1 MKKLGQFLALLFI
14 LTLILPG
21 TATRA
26 QSAPPDAVVRA
37 VLFYSPTCPH
47 CHKVI
52 TETLSPMLEQY
63 GDQLLILGI
72 DVTQEAGAKMY
83 DAAVKFYNIPQN
95 RRGVPTLIVA
105 DTILVGDQEIPE
117 QFPGIVEKGLA
128 DGGIDWPT
136 LPDLVIPPT
145 ATPAP
150 TDGTAQPAV
159 TATAISAA
167 ASNIT
172 ADTQI
177 PDKTAEAA
185 GDDPVG
191 MAIGW
196 GLMAA
201 MLLALGYA
209 IWRLA
214 ADWQDIT
221 DLLAQNAAANA
232 AVKHWSIPLLAILG
246 IGVAIY
252 LSYIEITSATAVCG
266 PIGHC
271 NVVQASPYAK
281 IFGIPV
287 AVLGLINYAALIALW
302 LGARAKNA
310 PLAAWSAV
318 LMLALTVFGVLF
330 SIYLT
335 YVELMLI
342 HAVCAWCMTSAL
354 ITTILMLIALAGTTR
369 LPYDEDLPDTA
380 Q

>member
-1 MKKLGQFLALLFI
+1 
-14 LTLILPG
+14 
-21 TATRA
+21 
-26 QSAPPDAVVRA
+26 
-37 VLFYSPTCPH
+37 
-47 CHKVI
+47 
-52 TETLSPMLEQY
+52 MLKQY

-83 DAAVKFYNIPQN
+83 DAAVKYYDIPQN

-128 DGGIDWPT
+128 DGGIDWPS

-150 TDGTAQPAV
+150 DTGANQPAA
-159 TATAISAA
+159 TATAITAA
-167 ASNIT
+167 ASNLT

-177 PDKTAEAA
+177 PDRTAEAA

-196 GLMAA
+196 GLMVV

-209 IWRLA
+209 VWRIA
-214 ADWQDIT
+214 ENWQDIT
-221 DLLAQNAAANA
+221 DLLAQNAVANA
-232 AVKHWSIPLLAILG
+232 AIRHWSIILLAILG
-246 IGVAIY
+246 IGIAIY

-281 IFGIPV
+281 ILGIPV
-287 AVLGLINYAALIALW
+287 AVLGLINYVALIVLW

-310 PLAAWSAV
+310 AIAGWSAV

-335 YVELMLI
+335 YVELILI

-354 ITTILMLIALAGTTR
+354 ITTILMLIALAGTTG
-369 LPYDEDLPDTA
+369 LPFDEEPPETVA
-380 Q
+380 